1 MMMSLNNVR
10 RRNQAV
16 PLIFT
21 RALLQWKHTTVA
33 VQMALAPTTNALL
46 TQDEITC
53 FRILETRRKREVAY
67 IRHVSALRKHG
78 DLVFHGRDAFPSC
91 FRVGNERSCFRHIS
105 VITFPF
111 FLVSVTFQVT
121 NFFLFFLTHVQ
132 DRMINVS

>member
-1 MMMSLNNVR
+1 MHLPSKLCLMLK
-10 RRNQAV
+10 
-16 PLIFT
+16 T
-21 RALLQWKHTTVA
+21 LLQRT
-33 VQMALAPTTNALL
+33 QIFLAATPNLMPLL
-46 TQDEITC
+46 PKQPQDEITC

-78 DLVFHGRDAFPSC
+78 DVVFHGRDAFPPC

>member
-1 MMMSLNNVR
+1 MIDLSLTFE
-10 RRNQAV
+10 NQ
-16 PLIFT
+16 PS
-21 RALLQWKHTTVA
+21 
-33 VQMALAPTTNALL
+33 
-46 TQDEITC
+46 QDEITC

-121 NFFLFFLTHVQ
+121 NFFLFLTHVQ

>member
-1 MMMSLNNVR
+1 MLKISV
-10 RRNQAV
+10 
-16 PLIFT
+16 I
-21 RALLQWKHTTVA
+21 
-33 VQMALAPTTNALL
+33 

-53 FRILETRRKREVAY
+53 FRILQTRRKREVAE

-91 FRVGNERSCFRHIS
+91 FRVGNEQSCFRHIS

-121 NFFLFFLTHVQ
+121 FFSLFFF
-132 DRMINVS
+132 